1 MSEDETPIKKPRG
14 GDNRHSKQSS
24 RSKQMGEA
32 PREGRLSRALGIRC
46 MGPGAG
52 SGLTPGNASE
62 IAVVGIDDRQSETAA
77 TDRHRHRRLLGRLSV
92 PKRNNRD
99 PDVAQDSADDETK
112 KRRAARDEQPLQE
125 GLAPE
130 VGAIA
135 KARVMKNFQDLK
147 VKVEATRL
155 DIGVKVEHRGK
166 ERTEPPSAAK
176 RLLAAMLVA
185 WHFIAY
191 GRGGAWNDEGIIPWK
206 RKDAADPGP
215 RRRKK
220 AEEEEQSNNKKLRSS
235 PCAVVAGP
243 DAG

>member
-112 KRRAARDEQPLQE
+112 KRSAARGEQPLQSTAE
-125 GLAPE
+125 VTQEELAPE
-130 VGAIA
+130 VEEIA
-135 KARVMKNFQDLK
+135 KAREIKKFQDLK
-147 VKVEATRL
+147 VKVETTRP
-155 DIGVKVEHRGK
+155 DIGVKVEQRRK
-166 ERTEPPSAAK
+166 KRTEPSSANGI
-176 RLLAAMLVA
+176 LAAMLSA

-191 GRGGAWNDEGIIPWK
+191 GR
-206 RKDAADPGP
+206 
-215 RRRKK
+215 
-220 AEEEEQSNNKKLRSS
+220 
-235 PCAVVAGP
+235 
-243 DAG
+243 